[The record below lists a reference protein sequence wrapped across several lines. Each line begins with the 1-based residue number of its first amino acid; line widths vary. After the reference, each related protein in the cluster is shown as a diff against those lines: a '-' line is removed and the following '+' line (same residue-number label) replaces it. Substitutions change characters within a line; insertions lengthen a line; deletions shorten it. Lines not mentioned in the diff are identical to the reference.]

1 MFGDVSGVQCQAY
14 SQLTSSFRHSFASTD
29 AIKFALAVDS
39 PISVATP
46 MVCLKATS
54 CRVRQHVIGPWSLH
68 GSAN

>member
-39 PISVATP
+39 PWYQFCCHSNG
-46 MVCLKATS
+46 VCDQL
-54 CRVRQHVIGPWSLH
+54 QG
-68 GSAN
+68 